1 MNEQETPT
9 LSIVVPV
16 YNEAENVRVLYGR
29 LRSMLDSLGESSE
42 IIFVNDG
49 STDGTVNQLVAL
61 RREDSSLKM
70 IDLSRNFGKEAAV
83 TAGIDF
89 AAGDAVVVI
98 DADLQDP
105 PELIPEL
112 VKKWR
117 EGFDSVCAVRTR
129 RDGDPWLKRVTAHF
143 FYRLIGKISKSPIP
157 EDTGD
162 FRLMS
167 RRAVEALKYLREQ
180 NRFMKGLFAWVGFP
194 QAAVYY
200 TRDPRFAGKTTW
212 NYWKLWNFAVE
223 GITSFSYAPLQLA
236 TFFGLTAALGA
247 FGHAAYIFV
256 NTVFYGN
263 PVPGYPSL
271 MVAVLFLGGVQ
282 LICLGIMGEYL
293 ARTYS
298 ESKRR
303 PLYFVNA
310 TLGLD
315 RPVEHSVEPLSG
327 RRSRR

>member
-1 MNEQETPT
+1 MNGQETPT

-16 YNEAENVRVLYGR
+16 YNEAENVGVLYGR

-49 STDGTVNQLVAL
+49 STDGTVNQLVGL
-61 RREDSSLKM
+61 RREDSSLKV

-89 AAGDAVVVI
+89 ATGEAVVVI

-167 RRAVEALKYLREQ
+167 RRAVEALKCLREQ

-200 TRDPRFAGKTTW
+200 VRDSRFAGRTTW

-236 TFFGLTAALGA
+236 TFFGLAAALGA
-247 FGHAAYIFV
+247 FVHAAYIFV

-315 RPVEHSVEPLSG
+315 RSVEHSAEPLSG
-327 RRSRR
+327 RSRR